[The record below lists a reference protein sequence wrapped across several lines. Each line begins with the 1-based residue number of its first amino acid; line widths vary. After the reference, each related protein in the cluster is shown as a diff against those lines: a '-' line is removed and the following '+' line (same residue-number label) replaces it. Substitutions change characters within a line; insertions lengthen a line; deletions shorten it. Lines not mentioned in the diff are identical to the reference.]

1 MYSFITY
8 PLDVIKTN
16 RILETALSKENS
28 VSKEFVALYENAG
41 LQKGVMRGLALAMIV
56 KTLSF

>member
-16 RILETALSKENS
+16 RILETELVTKS
-28 VSKEFVALYENAG
+28 VPREFVKLYENSG
-41 LQKGVMRGLALAMIV
+41 LHHGVMRGLAIGMVV
-56 KTLSF
+56 KGLSF